1 MSVLFVGCCL
11 RKHVNKIEMIQHVY
25 GNELDIVVEAFVFE
39 AKCVFLFTEKEQ
51 GVYIEVR
58 NFNTSALD
66 RYFRI

>member
-1 MSVLFVGCCL
+1 
-11 RKHVNKIEMIQHVY
+11 MIQHVY
-25 GNELDIVVEAFVFE
+25 GNELNIVVVAYVFE

-51 GVYIEVR
+51 GVYMEAR